1 LRGYYLA
8 ARLALL
14 SLLFL
19 LAVPASATAQDEPA
33 VEPPAQ
39 PRAQSND
46 ENGERCKDD
55 NSDPDLRIDACTE
68 IIRSEPV
75 NTKDQAAAFRNRAA
89 GHFEKHEY
97 DLAISDYDRAIE
109 LDPKDGR
116 SFTNRCLAYIRMGQ
130 YDRLHD
136 RTMYDRGIRDCDQAI
151 SLDPKNAAAFTN
163 RGIAFSIKGQH
174 DRAIQDFDQAISLDP
189 KDAVTFYDRGNE
201 YRNKDQ
207 YDRAIQDYDRAIS
220 LDPKFAYAFN
230 SRGAAYFAKDQY
242 DRAIQDFD
250 QAISLDPKYGNAF
263 RNLGAAY
270 AAKGQYDRAIQNY
283 DRAIS
288 LDRKDAPAFNN
299 RGTAYAYAGKYDRA
313 IQDYDRAISLGFTY
327 AFNSRGRARF
337 NMGQFN
343 AAARDFE
350 QSVAASHT
358 QPYTVLWLHLARA
371 TDKQEDT
378 EEFKRNVAMLDL
390 KTWPGPVISFFLRQM
405 SAQQVTEAAKTGDDK
420 MQREQGCV
428 ASFYLGEEA
437 VLRGSMDEAISLL
450 RQARETCLPR
460 FFESAAAAAELRR
473 LGN

>member
-220 LDPKFAYAFN
+220 L
-230 SRGAAYFAKDQY
+230 
-242 DRAIQDFD
+242 
-250 QAISLDPKYGNAF
+250 
-263 RNLGAAY
+263 
-270 AAKGQYDRAIQNY
+270 
-283 DRAIS
+283 
-288 LDRKDAPAFNN
+288 
-299 RGTAYAYAGKYDRA
+299 
-313 IQDYDRAISLGFTY
+313 GFTY

-343 AAARDFE
+343 AAAHDFE